1 LGESNHIPCPRCH
14 GTGHIRGIE
23 STALHILRITQ
34 EEAMKENSK
43 AIQVQL
49 PVEAATFLLN
59 EKRAD
64 IHKIEQRTGVE
75 VVLIPNIHL
84 ETPNYTIT
92 RIKSDDSAEDGP
104 RSYQMVELPSEEE
117 VHNHAA
123 TEVKAVKQVAAVRG
137 ITPSAPAPISVEKV
151 EKGISLLTRLT
162 NWLGALTKS
171 EAPKPETRENNGRRD
186 NNRNRNRNRNRN
198 ERGDRPERNNQASQ
212 AERPQQ
218 NQGERAQR
226 SQEPRQPRPQQQ
238 PRPQPVAQNGQVEN
252 AQSVQGEQNVEQ
264 REPREGRN
272 RRSRNGRRDRGPRQ
286 ERPTGDRPFVE
297 NEQIADVTNAAAAP
311 STEMAKPVES
321 IKVESPKVEA
331 VKVEKVATEA
341 IEVVTTK
348 PVQTEKPAKAVK
360 APKDESTTEASE
372 DKSAKAPAE
381 KKARP
386 ARKPAAKAKPVDLAA
401 SGLQLVETKAETK
414 AAVVVEAE
422 APKKPR
428 KTAAWQKKA
437 DEAAKDEPL
446 VIVQTQK

>member
-104 RSYQMVELPSEEE
+104 RSYQMVEMPTEEE

-151 EKGISLLTRLT
+151 EKTFSLLTRFT
-162 NWLGALTKS
+162 NWLGSLTKS
-171 EAPKPETRENNGRRD
+171 EAPKPETPENNGRRD

-198 ERGDRPERNNQASQ
+198 ERGDRPERSNQAAQ
-212 AERPQQ
+212 ADRPQR
-218 NQGERAQR
+218 N
-226 SQEPRQPRPQQQ
+226 QEPRQPRPQQQQ
-238 PRPQPVAQNGQVEN
+238 PRPQPVAQNGQVEG
-252 AQSVQGEQNVEQ
+252 AQGEQNVEQ

-286 ERPTGDRPFVE
+286 ERPVGDRPFVE
-297 NEQIADVTNAAAAP
+297 NEQLLEASNSSATAE
-311 STEMAKPVES
+311 TLKPVEA
-321 IKVESPKVEA
+321 PKVEL
-331 VKVEKVATEA
+331 VKAEVTETKVAPKA
-341 IEVVTTK
+341 DVIEVVTTK
-348 PVQTEKPAKAVK
+348 PVPAEKVTKPVK
-360 APKDESTTEASE
+360 ATKEESSIEVSE
-372 DKSAKAPAE
+372 DKSVKAPAE

-414 AAVVVEAE
+414 AVVVVEVE

>member
-252 AQSVQGEQNVEQ
+252 AQSVQGEQNVGQ

-311 STEMAKPVES
+311 STEMTKPVES
-321 IKVESPKVEA
+321 IKVESQS
-331 VKVEKVATEA
+331 
-341 IEVVTTK
+341 TK
-348 PVQTEKPAKAVK
+348 E
-360 APKDESTTEASE
+360 
-372 DKSAKAPAE
+372 
-381 KKARP
+381 
-386 ARKPAAKAKPVDLAA
+386 
-401 SGLQLVETKAETK
+401 
-414 AAVVVEAE
+414 
-422 APKKPR
+422 
-428 KTAAWQKKA
+428 WN
-437 DEAAKDEPL
+437 EP
-446 VIVQTQK
+446 